1 MERIKKIRE
10 EKNLSQ
16 KDLAILL
23 HIDRST
29 YSSYETMRDMMPLKY
44 INTICNYFNMSI
56 DYCFSLTDI
65 FEYKNSR
72 KETSRQLFRIR
83 IKELRKK
90 YNLTQNDIAKILNIN
105 RSTWTG
111 YESGK
116 YRIPTLYLY
125 DIAKRFNTSMDYLL
139 GKVDQNYL

>member
-16 KDLAILL
+16 KDIALLL

-29 YSSYETMRDMMPLKY
+29 YSSYETMRDIMPLKY
-44 INTICNYFNMSI
+44 INIICNDFNMSI

-72 KETSRQLFRIR
+72 KETSRQLFKIR